1 MSDDGRDPAPVR
13 ETERV
18 TIIRDGG
25 DRSGGSGVLIGVLVV
40 LVALV
45 LAFLFFCGSF
55 NRAAHEAG
63 VNVNVNTPSLK
74 APDINVKVPD
84 VKVNVP
90 KIDVKTEDRS
100 EGNSAA
106 AK

>member
-1 MSDDGRDPAPVR
+1 MSDDGRDPAPPR

-18 TIIRDGG
+18 TVIRDGG
-25 DRSGGSGVLIGVLVV
+25 DRGGGGGVLLGVLVV

-45 LAFLFFCGSF
+45 LAFLFFRGSF
-55 NRAAHEAG
+55 NGAARDAG
-63 VNVNVNTPSLK
+63 VNVNLNAPSIK

-84 VKVNVP
+84 VKVTVP

-100 EGNSAA
+100 AGNAA
-106 AK
+106 DAR